1 MDDIAPQ
8 LLQQLKTRFSEKISL
23 NPKIRSMAKQIMDGS
38 ATYVDAEEYAYQIG
52 QALSQTFGELL
63 SSDVLPDGR
72 MYFNI
77 ADRVLRPMLM
87 EDHKI
92 VADAAEK
99 VQNALNKKASIGI
112 KAQSAPVNEDR
123 IYGIVNKVAEAENY
137 DDVSW
142 MLDEPVKNFSMNVV
156 DETLRA
162 NVNFQG
168 RAGLRPTI
176 IRKSERK
183 CCKWCSQLAGEYE
196 YPDVP
201 DDIYRR
207 HERCRCTVE
216 YDPGDG
222 RRQNVHS
229 KTWTNVKSD
238 DTIRQNG
245 ADFGAKKT
253 SGWEKRH
260 ADRYYEEIRNRSP
273 YSDARRIALNVDGFT
288 EDQIEDIRQHIFIR
302 KQPRSGGL
310 FRFDADYDIAQA
322 WQRLVD
328 GKNIKASDKVLLLHE
343 YEELT
348 IMRKTGCTYEEGHE
362 RANNKYNWWQ
372 AFLEEE

>member
-99 VQNALNKKASIGI
+99 VQNALNKKAKIGI

-222 RRQNVHS
+222 RRQNVHT
-229 KTWTNVKSD
+229 KQWTE
-238 DTIRQNG
+238 T
-245 ADFGAKKT
+245 ADGGTLKARKKVGLFSSQKRPYEPDILIGKNLGAKAKNYT
-253 SGWEKRH
+253 VMDLETGEFFQFAQGTKIQNVEVFAGKGVRTEFRKAQKY
-260 ADRYYEEIRNRSP
+260 ADRYGGAPEDWQHVKGHGVIETPEGDRNAEVHWVQCAGVGKYDFFVKRW
-273 YSDARRIALNVDGFT
+273 
-288 EDQIEDIRQHIFIR
+288 EDE
-302 KQPRSGGL
+302 
-310 FRFDADYDIAQA
+310 
-322 WQRLVD
+322 
-328 GKNIKASDKVLLLHE
+328 
-343 YEELT
+343 
-348 IMRKTGCTYEEGHE
+348 
-362 RANNKYNWWQ
+362 
-372 AFLEEE
+372 